1 MAGGAALLAALA
13 PGARLL
19 LHLAL
24 APEHRL
30 RQHRPGR
37 AELRK
42 LGFQRLGAAGQRR
55 PLGLQCPHLGA
66 PPSVLPAQRHDHIRR
81 PRGRRPQPVVALA
94 QPRDGA
100 IPGPHQPRGRRAP
113 PVELLAQRGDL
124 AVVPVRRLAERSAQP
139 VDVLV
144 QPIDLVAMPGLDPLL
159 VGVGPPQKVAETV
172 DLAVQESNPA
182 LLVFRP
188 PHVLLQP
195 SVLLPQRRDRLL
207 GVPRSPV
214 SRARPG
220 LRRRR
225 GVAQTGDLHAQG
237 HDRAALARLDAGLRK
252 QLLQPRHF
260 ALQGKGVLRRAA
272 DFLRLRLGRLQL
284 APALVEL
291 RLQRTR
297 PASGVQLRSA
307 QFFAARFRRL
317 RPRPFSLVPRT
328 QVPRLARRRRRLG
341 RRPSLGNPFRRRQT
355 RANILVENR
364 HAPDGSAW
372 PDSLPAKSAVV
383 PSIPRPP
390 NAYGFGRA
398 VEAGGFCGR
407 QAPKM
412 TEAVISSPPVA
423 TWIHRLRVRFQSF
436 LRVRSQMS
444 FFGWARFVWRS
455 YRPRPWVVPTRIQ
468 PDAL

>member
-1 MAGGAALLAALA
+1 MSNSRATAGAVTSRGDDAQSQLRRQRGRDDPARVGLDLDLDDGRGTLAVGDIGLPATGTHHAHPSAGCAFRCAPQDRAAAVRPWPAAPALLTALA

-30 RQHRPGR
+30 RQHRPSR

-42 LGFQRLGAAGQRR
+42 LGFQRLDARRQRR
-55 PLGLQCPHLGA
+55 PLGLQVPHLGA
-66 PPSVLPAQRHDHIRR
+66 QPGVLPAQRHDHIRR

-139 VDVLV
+139 SDVLV

-182 LLVFRP
+182 LLAFRP

-220 LRRRR
+220 LRRPEQRC
-225 GVAQTGDLHAQG
+225 
-237 HDRAALARLDAGLRK
+237 
-252 QLLQPRHF
+252 
-260 ALQGKGVLRRAA
+260 A
-272 DFLRLRLGRLQL
+272 DG
-284 APALVEL
+284 
-291 RLQRTR
+291 
-297 PASGVQLRSA
+297 
-307 QFFAARFRRL
+307 
-317 RPRPFSLVPRT
+317 
-328 QVPRLARRRRRLG
+328 
-341 RRPSLGNPFRRRQT
+341 
-355 RANILVENR
+355 
-364 HAPDGSAW
+364 
-372 PDSLPAKSAVV
+372 
-383 PSIPRPP
+383 RPP
-390 NAYGFGRA
+390 C
-398 VEAGGFCGR
+398 AG
-407 QAPKM
+407 
-412 TEAVISSPPVA
+412 T
-423 TWIHRLRVRFQSF
+423 
-436 LRVRSQMS
+436 
-444 FFGWARFVWRS
+444 
-455 YRPRPWVVPTRIQ
+455 
-468 PDAL
+468 